1 MLIDRQAE
9 LDFLQTILTRQ
20 HPGPAQLI
28 LLYGRRRV
36 GKTFLL
42 RHWAEG
48 SGVRYI
54 YWAAEKESAALQRRR
69 LFARVLG
76 VEPSPATS
84 FASWSA
90 CWQAIARVLE
100 GRRVI
105 LLLDEFNYAVEAEP
119 SMLSSLQHAWDQL
132 FQNSQLVIV
141 LCGSHVHAMES
152 LLTHQSPLFGRFTGQ
167 WCLRPLAY
175 AHLREN
181 FPRWTMEERIAAYA
195 IVGGIP
201 AYWTW
206 LDPSRRL
213 LDNVRKML
221 APGSPF
227 IGEPHTLLYDEVREP
242 TSYLSIMRALGAGYH
257 TLAEISNATMI
268 SRGNLSAYL
277 ARLRDLHLV
286 ERRVS
291 IVIPPAQRARSRT
304 GRYRLLDPF
313 FRFYFRLVPVYQE
326 ELDHHLDDV
335 MAKVSKEVHG
345 FVGATGFE
353 ELCRRWVREQSWAQK
368 LPFRVQEVGSHWSRT
383 VQVDVVGMNWEDHH
397 ILLGECKWGQE
408 PVEEEVITDL
418 VRRKTPQVFNHL
430 PNLGDKWQAHHVLFA
445 RSRLKA
451 AAQAAAATLGVEV
464 VDLPALDEVLS
475 H

>member
-9 LDFLQTILTRQ
+9 LDFFHTILTRQ

-42 RHWAEG
+42 RHWAEN

-69 LFARVLG
+69 LFAKVLG
-76 VEPSPATS
+76 VEPSQATS
-84 FASWSA
+84 FDSWSD

-100 GRRVI
+100 DRRVI
-105 LLLDEFNYAVEAEP
+105 LLLDEFSYAVEAEP
-119 SMLSSLQHAWDQL
+119 GMLSSLQHAWDQL

-167 WCLRPLAY
+167 WWLRPLAY
-175 AHLREN
+175 AHLQEY
-181 FPRWTMEERIAAYA
+181 FPHWTIEERIAAYA

-206 LDPSRRL
+206 LDPRKRF

-221 APGSPF
+221 TPGSPF
-227 IGEPHTLLYDEVREP
+227 IGEPNTLLYDEVREP
-242 TSYLSIMRALGAGYH
+242 TSYLSIIRALGAGYH
-257 TLAEISNATMI
+257 TLAELSNATMI

-277 ARLRDLHLV
+277 ARLQDLHLV

-291 IVIPPAQRARSRT
+291 IVIPPAQRDRSRT

-313 FRFYFRLVPVYQE
+313 FRFYFRFVPAYQE
-326 ELDHHLDDV
+326 ELDYHLDDV
-335 MAKVSKEVHG
+335 MAKVIKEVRS
-345 FVGATGFE
+345 FIGATGFE
-353 ELCRRWVREQSWAQK
+353 ELCRRWVMEQSRAHK
-368 LPFRVQEVGSHWSRT
+368 LPCIVQEVGSHWSRA

-397 ILLGECKWGQE
+397 ILLGECKWGKD

-418 VRRKTPQVFNHL
+418 VQRKTSEVFKHL
-430 PNLGDKWQAHHVLFA
+430 PNLGDKWQAHHILFA
-445 RSRLKA
+445 RARLKP
-451 AAQAAAATLGVEV
+451 AAQAAAATHGVEL
-464 VDLPALDEVLS
+464 VDLAALDAVLS